1 MIPTQRK
8 PTLMQRIGDWAGT
21 KVATA
26 IWAGRMRKSPQRESE
41 AYAKLQSMGGSYGGS
56 NNGRPLAKPTPSN
69 LRRFSRTPY
78 ARRAINRIKNAIVML
93 QWEIRPRTGVKMS
106 GELKRQIEVA
116 TACFA
121 RPNQD
126 DSFRTLLE
134 QTIEDYLVA
143 GAGTVEQ
150 EPGSDPMRPL
160 WMWPVDALSI
170 QVYPGWSG
178 DRNEAR
184 YIQSI
189 GYGNIGTNMG
199 IPLRNDQLI
208 YIKKDPSTNDPFG
221 YGCLEVAFNSISRQL
236 GVADYAGNVAS
247 NGQPANLLQFED
259 MDANTLDR
267 FRDYWRNEIEGQG
280 QTPLIGGK
288 KANVLALRGADDA
301 ALYLGYQEF
310 LLREIATAFEL
321 APQNLGVEGDVN
333 RNTSEVAD
341 DRDYDGAITPT
352 ATNIAA
358 YFTREAIEGCL
369 GFSQLEFGFLG
380 LDREDELNLAQVY
393 ETEYKN
399 NAATPNE
406 YRARRG
412 MAPLENQWGD
422 MTSADVLIAVQA
434 AKGVGQDLDA
444 DLPAAAS
451 PPAAKKRNTKTDQ

>member
-1 MIPTQRK
+1 
-8 PTLMQRIGDWAGT
+8 MQRIGDWAGT

-26 IWAGRMRKSPQRESE
+26 IWAGRMRKSPHRETT
-41 AYAKLQSMGGSYGGS
+41 AYAKLQTLGGAYGTAS
-56 NNGRPLAKPTPSN
+56 NGRPLAKPTPTN
-69 LRRFSRTPY
+69 LRRFARTPY

-93 QWEIRPRTGVKMS
+93 QWEIRPKAGVTSS

-121 RPNQD
+121 RPNHD

-134 QTIEDYLVA
+134 QAIEDYLVGGA
-143 GAGTVEQ
+143 GAIEQ
-150 EPGSDPMRPL
+150 EPSADPMRPL

-189 GYGNIGTNMG
+189 GYGNIGTNLG

-247 NGQPANLLQFED
+247 NGQPANLLQFEE
-259 MDANTLDR
+259 MDPNSLDK

-280 QTPLIGGK
+280 MTPIVGGK
-288 KANVLALRGADDA
+288 KVNVLALRGANDD
-301 ALYLGYQEF
+301 ALYLKYQEF

-358 YFTREAIEGCL
+358 YLTREAIEGCL

-380 LDREDELNLAQVY
+380 LDRDDELNLAKVF

-399 NAATPNE
+399 NAVTPNE

-412 MAPLENQWGD
+412 MPPMTGAWAD
-422 MTSADVLIAVQA
+422 MVAADVQIAVQA
-434 AKGVGQDLDA
+434 ARGVGQDLDPDMPAKA
-444 DLPAAAS
+444 DTSAP
-451 PPAAKKRNTKTDQ
+451 KKRSSKTVK